1 MFSRSSALAVLVVA
15 GAAVAIP
22 ALSASGE
29 VVQTLS
35 FKEVDKG
42 STFQYVDN
50 SPVNPHNKK
59 PVFSAGDEFV
69 FTSPVTD
76 AKGKDGELRAKCTV
90 EHKAPGNDAGF
101 NKSHPLCTGAF
112 VLRDG
117 TLFVSVASG
126 DSKVTHG
133 AVDGGT
139 GAYANARGTFTS
151 TQTKAGSDDVV
162 TLVS

>member
-1 MFSRSSALAVLVVA
+1 MFSRASALAVLVVA

-22 ALSASGE
+22 ALSASGQ
-29 VVQTLS
+29 VAQTIS

-42 STFQYVDN
+42 STFSYVDN
-50 SPVNPHNKK
+50 PPANKHNKK

-69 FTSPVTD
+69 FTSPITD
-76 AKGKDGELRAKCTV
+76 DKGKAGELRAKCTA

-101 NKSHPLCTGAF
+101 NQSHPLCSGAF

-117 TLFVSVASG
+117 TLFVSVAAG
-126 DSKVTHG
+126 DNKVTHG

-151 TQTKAGSDDVV
+151 TQTKTGSDDIV